1 LFNYKL
7 KRGGNLMPTV
17 KVNGIDVYYEIH
29 GKGEPL
35 IIIQWAGVEI
45 TSISRL
51 ITEFAKNYK
60 VTALDNRGVGRTD
73 MPDMPYSI
81 EMMAEDTIGLMD
93 EMGIK
98 SAHFIGISMGS
109 RIAQVIGVKYP
120 ERVKSLILNVAAAR
134 YPDPLKSITDTSLED
149 PYLREKMLQES
160 GIMFMQKYSPNP
172 ESFLRQI
179 KAMSDFDGRKQL
191 SQIKASTLIVNGTKD
206 HFVPMGLTEEL
217 ASGIKGSKL
226 ILIEGNHFFAAI
238 EPELLIGPALEFLEE
253 IRAKSALKA

>member
-1 LFNYKL
+1 
-7 KRGGNLMPTV
+7 MPTV
-17 KVNGIDVYYEIH
+17 KVNGIDVYYELH

-35 IIIQWAGVEI
+35 IILQWAGVEI

-60 VTALDNRGVGRTD
+60 VMAMDNRGVGRTD
-73 MPDMPYSI
+73 MPDIPYSI

-93 EMGIK
+93 EIGIK

-120 ERVKSLILNVAAAR
+120 ERVKSLILNVAAAS
-134 YPDPLKSITDTSLED
+134 YPDPIKSITDTSLED
-149 PYLREKMLQES
+149 SYLREKMLQES
-160 GIMFMQKYSPNP
+160 GIMFIQKYPPNP

-179 KAMSDFDGRKQL
+179 KAVSDFDGGNQL
-191 SQIKASTLIVNGTKD
+191 SQIKAPAVIINGTKD
-206 HFVPMGLTEEL
+206 PFVTMELTEEL
-217 ASGIKGSKL
+217 TAGIKGSKL
-226 ILIEGNHFFAAI
+226 VLVEGNHFFAAI

-253 IRAKSALKA
+253 IKAKSALKA